1 MKKVV
6 FAFALVLAGGLVS
19 NVYANNGGKDKNKKK
34 TEQKSE
40 TKTETSTSGKSCSS
54 AGTTKTCCSAT
65 KK

>member
-1 MKKVV
+1 MKKVA
-6 FAFALVLAGGLVS
+6 FALALVLAGGLVS

-34 TEQKSE
+34 TE
-40 TKTETSTSGKSCSS
+40 TKTETSTSTSGKSCSS